1 MTAVDQTPPFKSI
14 MLPVDHEEVFP
25 EVVKFAART
34 ARLYETSLTLLF
46 ALELPGHSEGAG
58 FVAETEAE
66 STQRI
71 EKLIDDQ
78 IRPLLDGAAID
89 QAIIRSGKAADI
101 INSVAD
107 ELEIDV
113 VIMGS
118 SGKTGLSHMLAGS
131 VTEKVVH
138 RCNRPVMTYPIRG

>member
-14 MLPVDHEEVFP
+14 MLPVDHQDVFP
-25 EVVKFAART
+25 EVVKFAARA

-46 ALELPGHSEGAG
+46 VLELPGHSEGAG

-66 STQRI
+66 SAARI
-71 EKLIDDQ
+71 EKLVDDQ
-78 IRPLLDGAAID
+78 IRPLLDGAVID
-89 QAIIRSGKAADI
+89 QVIIRSGKPAEV

-107 ELEIDV
+107 DLEIDV

-118 SGKTGLSHMLAGS
+118 TGKTGLTHMLTGT

-138 RCNRPVMTYPIRG
+138 RCNRPVMTYPIR